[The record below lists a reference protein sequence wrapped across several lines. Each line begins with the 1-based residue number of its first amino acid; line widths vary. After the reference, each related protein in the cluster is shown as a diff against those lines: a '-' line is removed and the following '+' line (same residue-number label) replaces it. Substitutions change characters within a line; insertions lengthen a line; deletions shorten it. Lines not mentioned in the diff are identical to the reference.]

1 MTVTVRDWDPRWPE
15 RFELERERLGS
26 VLGDVAARIEHVG
39 STSVP
44 GLAAKP
50 IIDILV
56 GTDDLDALDARN
68 VGMRDAHY
76 QVKGEYGLPG
86 RRYFRRDAADG
97 TRLVH
102 IHAYQRDSDDFRRH
116 LVFRDYLRTHPDE
129 AARYGEHKLALS
141 RRAGLGG
148 QQYQSAKS
156 ALVGEIQARALVWAA
171 R

>member
-1 MTVTVRDWDPRWPE
+1 MTVTVRVWDPRWPE
-15 RFELERERLGS
+15 RFGLERDRLCS
-26 VLGDVAARIEHVG
+26 VLGEVAGRIEHVG

-56 GTDDLDALDARN
+56 GTDDLDLLDARS
-68 VGMRDAHY
+68 VDMRDACY

-102 IHAYQRDSDDFRRH
+102 IHAYLRQSDDFRRH
-116 LVFRDYLRTHPDE
+116 LVFRDYLRAHPDE
-129 AARYGEHKLALS
+129 AGRYGEHKLALS
-141 RRAGLGG
+141 RVAGLGS

-156 ALVGEIQARALVWAA
+156 AIVREIEARALVWAA

>member
-1 MTVTVRDWDPRWPE
+1 M
-15 RFELERERLGS
+15 
-26 VLGDVAARIEHVG
+26 
-39 STSVP
+39 
-44 GLAAKP
+44 
-50 IIDILV
+50 
-56 GTDDLDALDARN
+56 
-68 VGMRDAHY
+68 
-76 QVKGEYGLPG
+76 KGEYGLPG

-156 ALVGEIQARALVWAA
+156 ALVGEIEARALVWSA